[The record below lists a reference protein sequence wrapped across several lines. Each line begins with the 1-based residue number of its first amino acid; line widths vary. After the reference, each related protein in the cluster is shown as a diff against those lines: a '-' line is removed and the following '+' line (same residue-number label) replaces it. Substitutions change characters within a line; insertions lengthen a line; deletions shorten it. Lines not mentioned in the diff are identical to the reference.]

1 MLWKEFTLC
10 IRREHVRRIEEVL
23 AIKRLKYLKKIRLNK
38 LCLNNAMDNATVFN
52 VIALKESVEELVIR
66 GSDLSKVSP
75 DVIGTCLNN
84 MDKVEFVPHIWGTGL
99 TFDQVDALFTEMKTK
114 TKLRILNIRS
124 NDLSRVPAKVMAECV
139 NKIEE
144 VDMWNTS
151 LNTEQVEQILLLAK
165 RKTNLNSLNI
175 SGNYFAMLDVPKAAI
190 EDAKLKISI
199 FEYY

>member
-1 MLWKEFTLC
+1 M
-10 IRREHVRRIEEVL
+10 
-23 AIKRLKYLKKIRLNK
+23 
-38 LCLNNAMDNATVFN
+38 
-52 VIALKESVEELVIR
+52 
-66 GSDLSKVSP
+66 SKVSP

-144 VDMWNTS
+144 VDMWNTPS
-151 LNTEQVEQILLLAK
+151 KQGPNPDVEDPDIVPPLPINSAAEREVPLDPSWVKTEMQ
-165 RKTNLNSLNI
+165 
-175 SGNYFAMLDVPKAAI
+175 G
-190 EDAKLKISI
+190 
-199 FEYY
+199 